1 MVDGQ
6 QVDFTCFNR
15 CFDITQHPTTM
26 STGSD
31 YDEKV
36 ACRLGQALYH
46 FASVLRIPQAEY
58 LQQFLEENVHLA
70 SGSEDEIK
78 VLVFGNMEKFENRW
92 IQIVDQFTEDRK
104 RLQSFHE
111 MDEYLMKMDD
121 LCNKT
126 LKTFEDYMRVPI
138 SARSA
143 IKTIIRGIFP
153 IISMPLQWRSLDYF
167 EFYLN
172 QINQDMYDMYEYTRL
187 LEPRYSLGS
196 ESNTGGIN
204 CEKLHNRLEELE
216 TRALHPPSENATSQR
231 KQERYDAITGDLGPE
246 EQQPAQA
253 KTERK
258 ELLSKNNIFERDF
271 QWPNSYNVKKPFDAD
286 SNASDDLSSTSSAFH
301 FDDATLADE
310 EPLVRGEDDG
320 EEGMPTSG
328 ASAFMRNINNH
339 SDPPQPQ
346 ADSLGMYS
354 DASNRSSLSSRLSP
368 SPPSYHPTSNNASEK
383 SLDLGER
390 FEQDP
395 FFAITTKYIN
405 PTQYFLLRRGNCE
418 VPFRVVRGGIKG
430 DVWSFVVNL
439 TYTTEQMRQLL
450 QSCRPTDNEMAE
462 DLVQTLVH
470 HPSSIHKRL
479 IAAEKGGIL
488 YKVVDVY
495 IEEEWKFGLER
506 KVTFDVLKSM
516 LGQSLRM
523 EKGSETLWM

>member
-1 MVDGQ
+1 M
-6 QVDFTCFNR
+6 N
-15 CFDITQHPTTM
+15 
-26 STGSD
+26 TGSD

-36 ACRLGQALYH
+36 A
-46 FASVLRIPQAEY
+46 FLRIPQTEY
-58 LQQFLEENVHLA
+58 LRQFLKENVHLA

-78 VLVFGNMEKFENRW
+78 VLVFGNIEKFENRW
-92 IQIVDQFTEDRK
+92 CQIVDQFTEDRR

-126 LKTFEDYMRVPI
+126 LKTYEDYMLMPI

-153 IISMPLQWRSLDYF
+153 MLSTPLQWRALDYF

-187 LEPRYSLGS
+187 LEPRYPLGS
-196 ESNTGGIN
+196 ESNMGGID

-216 TRALHPPSENATSQR
+216 TCALHPPSESAMSQR
-231 KQERYDAITGDLGPE
+231 KQERYDTITGDLGSE
-246 EQQPAQA
+246 EQQPTQA
-253 KTERK
+253 KSKGTK
-258 ELLSKNNIFERDF
+258 LLSKYDIFKRDS
-271 QWPNSYNVKKPFDAD
+271 PLSDSNNVKNSLDVD
-286 SNASDDLSSTSSAFH
+286 SNTSDDLSSVSAFH
-301 FDDATLADE
+301 FDDVTLSDE
-310 EPLVRGEDDG
+310 EPLLSGEDEG
-320 EEGMPTSG
+320 EEDMPTSG

-339 SDPPQPQ
+339 GDPPEPQ
-346 ADSLGMYS
+346 TDTLGTYS
-354 DASNRSSLSSRLSP
+354 DASNRSPCSSRSSL
-368 SPPSYHPTSNNASEK
+368 SPPSYHSTSNKAVGK
-383 SLDLGER
+383 SPGLVER

-439 TYTTEQMRQLL
+439 TYTKEQMRQLL
-450 QSCRPTDNEMAE
+450 QSCRPADNKMPE
-462 DLVQTLVH
+462 DLVQMLLYR
-470 HPSSIHKRL
+470 PSSIHKRVVV
-479 IAAEKGGIL
+479 AKKDDTL

-506 KVTFDVLKSM
+506 EVTFDELKNM
-516 LGQSLRM
+516 LRQSLRM
-523 EKGSETLWM
+523 EKGSETL